1 MNAKEIEAKVIS
13 RMRLQHR
20 AWKTEQSY
28 LGWIRRYMAYLI
40 EKKPGGESAN
50 KMGAF
55 LTHLAQVDEVAA
67 STQNQAFNAILYMY
81 RTLGVELGEVKSLRA
96 KPGKYER
103 HAPSQSDIAAV
114 LHHLKDAQ
122 GYPIKLLFKLL
133 YGCGLR
139 VSEPLGLRVKDVR
152 MDRRE
157 LIIRQA
163 KGGKDRVVKIPP
175 SLVAPLQ
182 LQIQSARLIF
192 ERDAAESLPIQVPTA
207 LGRRSR
213 SLCRQWGWMF
223 VFPAHEPVEHP
234 RSGELVRYSLHP
246 GNIQRA
252 VSRGCRAAKLAVP
265 FTPHHLRHAYATH
278 TLDAGANIH
287 DVKECM
293 GHSNVETTMIYLH
306 PQVDRVRSPLEVL
319 EGVA

>member
-1 MNAKEIEAKVIS
+1 
-13 RMRLQHR
+13 MRLQHKS
-20 AWKTEQSY
+20 WKTEQSY
-28 LGWIRRYMAYLI
+28 IGWIRRYNSWLCSRR
-40 EKKPGGESAN
+40 PSGDSAE

-55 LTHLAQVDEVAA
+55 LTHLAQVEEVAA

-103 HAPSQSDIAAV
+103 HAPSQGEISSM
-114 LHHLKDAQ
+114 LEHLRDAQ
-122 GYPIKLLFKLL
+122 GYPIRLLVKLL

-152 MDRRE
+152 LDRRE

-175 SLVAPLQ
+175 SLFAPLQ

-192 ERDAAESLPIQVPTA
+192 ERDAADDLPIQIPTA

-223 VFPAHEPVEHP
+223 VFPAHEPVKHP
-234 RSGELVRYSLHP
+234 RTGQLVRYSLHP

-252 VSRGCRAAKLAVP
+252 VAKACRAAKLPVP
-265 FTPHHLRHAYATH
+265 FTPHHLRHSYATH

-287 DVKECM
+287 DLSECL
-293 GHSNVETTMIYLH
+293 GHSNIETTKGYLH
-306 PQVDRVRSPLEVL
+306 AEIERVRSPLEAL
-319 EGVA
+319 INVA